1 MERRYPTEAKRQWYR
16 LEMYSGRSLV
26 SELAREARKK
36 TPRRSRKFR
45 VGEVKIMRVVC
56 RRAVIVD
63 LRSLCLR
70 LGVLESRGV
79 LLLSTLP
86 SFEEL
91 FRWYNADGGRDR
103 ATGKARTIR
112 TIPNQRGSHNRRDI
126 VADASA
132 GPSWRE
138 KMEVT
143 ALT

>member
-36 TPRRSRKFR
+36 RARRSRKFR
-45 VGEVKIMRVVC
+45 VGEFSIVRVVC

-63 LRSLCLR
+63 LRSVCLK
-70 LGVLESRGV
+70 LKVLKSRGV
-79 LLLSTLP
+79 LLPSASLS
-86 SFEEL
+86 FGDL
-91 FRWYNADGGRDR
+91 FRWYSADCGRNR

-112 TIPNQRGSHNRRDI
+112 MIPIQRGSHNNRAI

-138 KMEVT
+138 KMAVT